1 VHEDRAAQPP
11 SAERYAE
18 SVAGCP
24 VLLDE
29 HLAAKLSHSCVEGTN
44 RRVGEAVG
52 MIELGGTR
60 PTRGDRATAK
70 RSAEASTGKGYLA
83 RSNSTQAFFRR
94 ARLPAAGT
102 LQAPVVAPPRG

>member
-18 SVAGCP
+18 SVAGCS

-29 HLAAKLSHSCVEGTN
+29 HLAEKLSHSCAEGTR

-52 MIELGGTR
+52 IIELGGTR
-60 PTRGDRATAK
+60 PARRDRTTAK
-70 RSAEASTGKGYLA
+70 RSAEASTPARPMWAAPASSRRTA
-83 RSNSTQAFFRR
+83 RSTSR
-94 ARLPAAGT
+94 
-102 LQAPVVAPPRG
+102 